1 MAGMKNAGSNS
12 SEPIVVAEKIFE
24 AATDGKNQLR
34 YIAGPDAE
42 QIIAARKELN
52 DDNYMAMMKQ
62 QMGL

>member
-1 MAGMKNAGSNS
+1 MQQAGSQS
-12 SEPIVVAEKIFE
+12 SEPIVVAEKIYE

-42 QIIAARKELN
+42 QIIAARKQL
-52 DDNYMAMMKQ
+52 DDDAYMGMMKQ